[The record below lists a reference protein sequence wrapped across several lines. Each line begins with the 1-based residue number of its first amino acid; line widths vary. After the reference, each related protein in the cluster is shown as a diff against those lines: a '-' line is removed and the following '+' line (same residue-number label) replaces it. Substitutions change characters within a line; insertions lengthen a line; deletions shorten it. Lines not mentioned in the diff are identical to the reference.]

1 MYLCICVFVFVF
13 MYLYLCIC
21 ICVFVFVLPPLS
33 IYFVDQ
39 LSPVGCTLCPHSSSP
54 PKTQKDKNT
63 NIHRTH
69 IDKYEYRLRDKYFL
83 SELGSTALAP
93 FLLRA
98 QNSRLRGETA
108 AANSSVSANFF
119 SSFILSQK
127 VLGENS
133 DVFFSVFSLVPEK
146 FQNPFPW
153 SSV

>member
-1 MYLCICVFVFVF
+1 MYLYLCICICVFVYLCICVFVFVF

-39 LSPVGCTLCPHSSSP
+39 LSPVGCSHCPHSSSP

-108 AANSSVSANFF
+108 AAQQQILLSLQISFLLLFF
-119 SSFILSQK
+119 LR
-127 VLGENS
+127 
-133 DVFFSVFSLVPEK
+133 K
-146 FQNPFPW
+146 F
-153 SSV
+153 